1 MSMQDHPHN
10 RMFEGGLAVSRA
22 GAVSSR
28 QDLGNQATKA
38 AGRTWSMS
46 SILLFLF
53 GTILVVVGAYFIV
66 IRPALLPEDLRYLG
80 ASQAQIETAAPRL
93 AAWLGHVFRVLGG
106 YIAATGIL
114 TMALAAT
121 AYRQHRRSAAI
132 AAASAGAVSIGLMSA
147 VNFAIG
153 SDFKWVLSAIAALW
167 ACSIVRYGFEAS
179 RSPGGRSGTSSTE
192 LPAALLGY
200 ERQYSEIVALD
211 ANAEEVFAFADDFT
225 RLSSHMGQSSAMMM
239 GSSMQTSFDEGR
251 GQAVGSHVRMTG
263 RMLGIDLLLDEV
275 VREREAPLHK
285 AWETVGTPRLL
296 VIGGYRLGFDIT
308 SIGQRSVLR
317 VFIGYNLPTQP
328 AQRLLGRLFGAVYA
342 KWCVRQMVNGAAASF
357 PVRQG
362 GSPKA

>member
-1 MSMQDHPHN
+1 MD
-10 RMFEGGLAVSRA
+10 
-22 GAVSSR
+22 
-28 QDLGNQATKA
+28 
-38 AGRTWSMS
+38 
-46 SILLFLF
+46 
-53 GTILVVVGAYFIV
+53 
-66 IRPALLPEDLRYLG
+66 
-80 ASQAQIETAAPRL
+80 
-93 AAWLGHVFRVLGG
+93 
-106 YIAATGIL
+106 
-114 TMALAAT
+114 
-121 AYRQHRRSAAI
+121 
-132 AAASAGAVSIGLMSA
+132 
-147 VNFAIG
+147 
-153 SDFKWVLSAIAALW
+153 
-167 ACSIVRYGFEAS
+167 FEAS

-328 AQRLLGRLFGAVYA
+328 AQRLLGRLFGPVYA
-342 KWCVRQMVNGAAASF
+342 KWCVRQMVNGAAASLAIRRF
-357 PVRQG
+357 LKSSRGHRKKTLRAARSSLIATWFRNDYDDLIIAVGRFTDASRYRTDNISNARAQG
-362 GSPKA
+362 VELSLAGRTRGGFSGRASYTFLDTEIRAVDGSPDAPSPFTVGDPLLRRPRHQGVLDMAWARGPVDVFAQGVFRGQTLDAEPNFGTFGGLFENPAYAVANLGATVRVSRRRWRSTAAS

>member
-167 ACSIVRYGFEAS
+167 ACSIVRYGF
-179 RSPGGRSGTSSTE
+179 RG
-192 LPAALLGY
+192 
-200 ERQYSEIVALD
+200 
-211 ANAEEVFAFADDFT
+211 FAFT
-225 RLSSHMGQSSAMMM
+225 R
-239 GSSMQTSFDEGR
+239 R
-251 GQAVGSHVRMTG
+251 
-263 RMLGIDLLLDEV
+263 
-275 VREREAPLHK
+275 P
-285 AWETVGTPRLL
+285 
-296 VIGGYRLGFDIT
+296 
-308 SIGQRSVLR
+308 
-317 VFIGYNLPTQP
+317 
-328 AQRLLGRLFGAVYA
+328 
-342 KWCVRQMVNGAAASF
+342 
-357 PVRQG
+357 
-362 GSPKA
+362 

>member
-1 MSMQDHPHN
+1 
-10 RMFEGGLAVSRA
+10 
-22 GAVSSR
+22 
-28 QDLGNQATKA
+28 
-38 AGRTWSMS
+38 
-46 SILLFLF
+46 
-53 GTILVVVGAYFIV
+53 
-66 IRPALLPEDLRYLG
+66 LRYLG

-200 ERQYSEIVALD
+200 ETI
-211 ANAEEVFAFADDFT
+211 
-225 RLSSHMGQSSAMMM
+225 
-239 GSSMQTSFDEGR
+239 
-251 GQAVGSHVRMTG
+251 
-263 RMLGIDLLLDEV
+263 
-275 VREREAPLHK
+275 
-285 AWETVGTPRLL
+285 
-296 VIGGYRLGFDIT
+296 
-308 SIGQRSVLR
+308 
-317 VFIGYNLPTQP
+317 
-328 AQRLLGRLFGAVYA
+328 
-342 KWCVRQMVNGAAASF
+342 
-357 PVRQG
+357 
-362 GSPKA
+362 SPGCHRIWGNRRR